1 MWEDNFVIL
10 FSSIKKKIYKLL
22 NNKLKDYNLSII
34 EAIYLI
40 ILYDEKSL
48 SFKELTTKAD
58 CDKGMTTKVLV
69 KLKMMG
75 YVTYNIKNIE
85 ITDKGKITGTK
96 IKNIL
101 KELRDNLNK
110 KIGEKELK
118 NIYNEL
124 SNFNNILEGELKC

>member
-10 FSSIKKKIYKLL
+10 FSSIKKKMYKLL

>member
-10 FSSIKKKIYKLL
+10 FSSIKKKMYKLL

-48 SFKELTTKAD
+48 TFKELTTKAD

-85 ITDKGKITGTK
+85 ITDKGKLTGIK

-101 KELRDNLNK
+101 KELRNNLNK
-110 KIGEKELK
+110 KMGEKELK

-124 SNFNNILEGELKC
+124 SDFNNILEGELKC

>member
-10 FSSIKKKIYKLL
+10 FSSIKKKMYKLL

-48 SFKELTTKAD
+48 TFKELTTKAE

-101 KELRDNLNK
+101 KELRNNLNK

-118 NIYNEL
+118 NIYKEL
-124 SNFNNILEGELKC
+124 SDFNNILEGELKC

>member
-10 FSSIKKKIYKLL
+10 FSSIKKKMYKLL

-48 SFKELTTKAD
+48 TFKELTTKAG

-96 IKNIL
+96 IRNIL
-101 KELRDNLNK
+101 KELRNNLNK

>member
-1 MWEDNFVIL
+1 MN
-10 FSSIKKKIYKLL
+10 IK
-22 NNKLKDYNLSII
+22 
-34 EAIYLI
+34 
-40 ILYDEKSL
+40 
-48 SFKELTTKAD
+48 
-58 CDKGMTTKVLV
+58 
-69 KLKMMG
+69 
-75 YVTYNIKNIE
+75 VTGKNIE

-101 KELRDNLNK
+101 KELRNNLNK

>member
-10 FSSIKKKIYKLL
+10 FSSIKKKMYKLL

-48 SFKELTTKAD
+48 TFKELTTKAD

-96 IKNIL
+96 IKNII
-101 KELRDNLNK
+101 KELRNNLNK

>member
-10 FSSIKKKIYKLL
+10 FSSIKKKMYKLL

-48 SFKELTTKAD
+48 TFKELTTKAD

-96 IKNIL
+96 IRNIL
-101 KELRDNLNK
+101 KELRNNLNK

>member
-101 KELRDNLNK
+101 KELRNNLNK

>member
-10 FSSIKKKIYKLL
+10 FSSIKKKMYKLL

-40 ILYDEKSL
+40 ILYDEKNL
-48 SFKELTTKAD
+48 TFKELTTKAD

-96 IKNIL
+96 IRNIL
-101 KELRDNLNK
+101 KELRNNLNK

>member
-10 FSSIKKKIYKLL
+10 FSSIKKKIYNLL

-48 SFKELTTKAD
+48 TFKELTTKAD

-101 KELRDNLNK
+101 KELRNNLNK

>member
-10 FSSIKKKIYKLL
+10 FSSIKKKMYKLL

-48 SFKELTTKAD
+48 TFKELTTKAD

-85 ITDKGKITGTK
+85 ITDKGKLTGTK

-101 KELRDNLNK
+101 KELRNNLNK

>member
-85 ITDKGKITGTK
+85 ITDKCKITRTK
-96 IKNIL
+96 IKNKLNQYIL
-101 KELRDNLNK
+101 GIIKYKIAKYKFKFLNL
-110 KIGEKELK
+110 
-118 NIYNEL
+118 
-124 SNFNNILEGELKC
+124 

>member
-10 FSSIKKKIYKLL
+10 FSSIKKKMYKLL

-48 SFKELTTKAD
+48 TFKELTTKAD

-96 IKNIL
+96 IKNIS
-101 KELRDNLNK
+101 KELRNNLNK

>member
-10 FSSIKKKIYKLL
+10 FSSIKKKMYKLL

-48 SFKELTTKAD
+48 TFKELTTKAD

-101 KELRDNLNK
+101 KELRNNLNK

-124 SNFNNILEGELKC
+124 SDFNNILEGELKC

>member
-48 SFKELTTKAD
+48 TFKELTTKAD

>member
-1 MWEDNFVIL
+1 MWKDNFVIL
-10 FSSIKKKIYKLL
+10 FSSIKKKMYKLL

-48 SFKELTTKAD
+48 TFKELTIKAD

-101 KELRDNLNK
+101 KDLRNNLNK

>member
-48 SFKELTTKAD
+48 TFKELTTKAD

-96 IKNIL
+96 IRNIL
-101 KELRDNLNK
+101 KELRNNLNK

>member
-10 FSSIKKKIYKLL
+10 FSSIKKKMYKLL

-48 SFKELTTKAD
+48 TFKELTTKAD

-96 IKNIL
+96 IRNIL
-101 KELRDNLNK
+101 KELRNNLNK

-124 SNFNNILEGELKC
+124 SDFNNILE

>member
-10 FSSIKKKIYKLL
+10 FSSIKKKMYKLL

-48 SFKELTTKAD
+48 TFKELTTKAD

-101 KELRDNLNK
+101 KELRNNLNK

>member
-10 FSSIKKKIYKLL
+10 FSSIKKKMYKLL

-48 SFKELTTKAD
+48 TFKELTTKAD

-96 IKNIL
+96 IRNIL
-101 KELRDNLNK
+101 KELRNNLNK

-124 SNFNNILEGELKC
+124 SDFNNILEGELKC

>member
-10 FSSIKKKIYKLL
+10 FSSIKKKMYKLL

-48 SFKELTTKAD
+48 TFKELTIKAD

-85 ITDKGKITGTK
+85 ITDKGKLTGTK
-96 IKNIL
+96 IKNII
-101 KELRDNLNK
+101 KELRNNLNK

>member
-10 FSSIKKKIYKLL
+10 FSSIKKKMYKLL

-48 SFKELTTKAD
+48 TFKELTTKAD

-96 IKNIL
+96 IRNIL
-101 KELRDNLNK
+101 KELRNNLNE

-124 SNFNNILEGELKC
+124 SDFNNILEGELKC

>member
-48 SFKELTTKAD
+48 TFKELTTKAD

-101 KELRDNLNK
+101 KELRNNLNK